1 MTKATKEQVEF
12 WTAMRK
18 KLKAGVPILTILEE
32 ARQRARNPSFAA
44 ALGTVAKGVGSGCG
58 MAETM
63 ARHPDVF
70 SRMTC
75 RLVLIGEQGGM
86 LEETIGQ
93 IVKGLSSGAYSV
105 VKDRK
110 PNPRREIAHFWRG
123 CGWLMDAGVPLDEV
137 LEILGKET
145 AHSLFRE
152 AIRKVHKSVQGGK
165 SFAEALAA
173 FPRLFPNK
181 VCRVVAVAER
191 KGELHKAGLRIAATR
206 GRG

>member
-1 MTKATKEQVEF
+1 MTKAIKEQVGF
-12 WTAMRK
+12 WAAMRR

-32 ARQRARNPSFAA
+32 ARDRATNPSFAA
-44 ALGTVAKGVGSGCG
+44 ALGTVAKGVGSRCG

-63 ARHPDVF
+63 ARHADVF

-105 VKDRK
+105 AKDRK
-110 PNPRREIAHFWRG
+110 PSPRREIAHFWRG

-145 AHSLFRE
+145 AHSPLRE
-152 AIRKVHKSVQGGK
+152 AIRKVRKSVQGGK
-165 SFAEALAA
+165 SFADALAA
-173 FPRLFPNK
+173 FPRLFPDK
-181 VCRVVAVAER
+181 VRRVVAVAER
-191 KGELHKAGLRIAATR
+191 KTELQKVGLCIAAAM

>member
-1 MTKATKEQVEF
+1 
-12 WTAMRK
+12 
-18 KLKAGVPILTILEE
+18 
-32 ARQRARNPSFAA
+32 
-44 ALGTVAKGVGSGCG
+44 

-63 ARHPDVF
+63 AHHPDVF

-93 IVKGLSSGAYSV
+93 IVKGLRSGAYSV

-110 PNPRREIAHFWRG
+110 PNPRREMAHFWRG
-123 CGWLMDAGVPLDEV
+123 CGWLMDAGIPLDEV

-145 AHSLFRE
+145 AHSPLRE
-152 AIRKVHKSVQGGK
+152 AIRRVRKSVQGGK

-173 FPRLFPNK
+173 FPRLFPDK
-181 VCRVVAVAER
+181 VRRVVAVAEC
-191 KGELHKAGLRIAATR
+191 KEELHKAGLRIAATVER
-206 GRG
+206 RT